1 LSRFTWSVSLGFT
14 LSVWLGAFLIAGEA
28 SGASAPEL
36 RVPPGKPESQPPP
49 PVGPPG
55 KLPRAVLE
63 TDRGSI
69 TLELF
74 PDVAPKTVAR
84 FIELSKK
91 GFYNGLTFRVVPK
104 FLIQTGDP
112 LGDGTGGS
120 GQSLPAEFNE
130 KNHGLGTIAM
140 ARKHEPDSADSQ
152 FYICLESQ
160 PFLDGNY
167 TVFGQVSEGLEILP
181 KIQERDI
188 VRKLTLKP

>member
-1 LSRFTWSVSLGFT
+1 LSRFTWSVFLG
-14 LSVWLGAFLIAGEA
+14 LAPIVLLAGFLITGEA

-36 RVPPGKPESQPPP
+36 RPPPGKPESPSPLAA
-49 PVGPPG
+49 GPPG
-55 KLPRAVLE
+55 KLPRAILVS
-63 TDRGSI
+63 DRGSI

-130 KNHGLGTIAM
+130 KNHGLGTVGM

-188 VRKLTLKP
+188 IRKLTLKP